1 MSRTTPARW
10 WGSCWTR
17 WPAGLEAP
25 DWLSERKEVDV
36 EGWRDACE
44 GLILEHM
51 GRGPDE
57 DPWFFASAYAA
68 GKLAR
73 SLIV

>member
-1 MSRTTPARW
+1 
-10 WGSCWTR
+10 
-17 WPAGLEAP
+17 
-25 DWLSERKEVDV
+25 LSEREEVEVD
-36 EGWRDACE
+36 GWRAVCD

-73 SLIV
+73 DRIV

>member
-1 MSRTTPARW
+1 VLGLLLDEVAVA
-10 WGSCWTR
+10 

-25 DWLSERKEVDV
+25 EWLSEREEVEVD
-36 EGWRDACE
+36 GWREECE

-51 GRGPDE
+51 GRGPNE

-73 SLIV
+73 DRIA